1 MMVEVSQGLILSTI
15 SILFSAASVVYSY
28 VNSAKRLEHRLTSL
42 EHKIEPVWDAIR
54 NEIPK
59 LLIRPHTLE
68 LDGLIEKSMKGLNT
82 MSDNQ
87 VKRLLQLIDDEYNE
101 AVTQGYPGL
110 AIAFLFM
117 RIGIKADINLMKT
130 RHEFYLPVSPI
141 TQ

>member
-1 MMVEVSQGLILSTI
+1 MMVEVTSGFIFSIISLI
-15 SILFSAASVVYSY
+15 FSASSIIYSY

-68 LDGLIEKSMKGLNT
+68 LDELIQKSLKGLNT

-87 VKRLLQLIDDEYNE
+87 VKRLLQLLDDEYKE
-101 AVTQGYPGL
+101 AVAQGYPGL
-110 AIAFLFM
+110 AMAFLFM
-117 RIGIKADINLMKT
+117 RIGIKADINLIKT
-130 RHEFYLPVSPI
+130 REEFYLPVSPI